1 MLLEHYISTVSRYS
15 STVTHSAQIQIF
27 TYSSFIPEY
36 LLKYFRFS
44 TLLKGTM
51 VEHHLGIKPTTF
63 ELQAQ
68 VPNNYTTLLPCQ
80 TDYIFF

>member
-1 MLLEHYISTVSRYS
+1 
-15 STVTHSAQIQIF
+15 
-27 TYSSFIPEY
+27 
-36 LLKYFRFS
+36 
-44 TLLKGTM
+44 M

-80 TDYIFF
+80 TDYIFFQLLMTSHCGKTPNELCVLKSVFSINILSYVISHNF